1 MLAALFGKKIFSKLI
16 MKSDAWYIS
25 STELKVKFN
34 NPKPLGLV
42 CWNVDGMG
50 QLSLKLATLAG
61 ENSRSHS
68 FSAT

>member
-1 MLAALFGKKIFSKLI
+1 